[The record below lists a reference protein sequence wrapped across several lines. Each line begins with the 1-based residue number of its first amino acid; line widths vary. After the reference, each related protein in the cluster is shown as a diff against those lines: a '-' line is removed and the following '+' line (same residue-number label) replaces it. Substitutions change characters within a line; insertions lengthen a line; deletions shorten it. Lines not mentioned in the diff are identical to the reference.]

1 MTTHDFVAVGLGPF
15 NLGLACLTEPLDDLD
30 GVFLERGAS
39 FDWHPGMM
47 LPGVTLQVPFL
58 ADLVTLADPTSP
70 FSFLNFLKQRE
81 RIYPFYIRESFFP
94 LRREY
99 NEYCRWA
106 ADGLGSIRFGHDVQT
121 ITYDE
126 TDATYRV
133 ISRRS
138 DSAELVEH
146 RARKLVLGTGS
157 SPYLPPAAHGLT
169 GDAVHNAHY
178 LPRKDA
184 LQAKRSITVI
194 GSGQSA
200 AEVFSDLLSDQ
211 ETLGYQLNWVT
222 RSPRFFPLEYT
233 KLTLEMTSPDYI
245 DYFSALSEDDRH
257 RLAKQQKSL
266 SKGIDADLINGI
278 FDELYAQSLHSAP
291 TTRML
296 TNTTLE
302 SATYDAASG
311 SYSLGLH
318 QHEQDRAF
326 TLQTEGLVFATGYH
340 HPVPEFLAPIRDRL
354 RFDSRGRFD
363 IARNYSVDHDG
374 GNVFVQSA
382 GEHVHSVSSPD
393 LGMGAYRNSCI
404 VRELTG
410 REPYPVE
417 KSIAFQEFGAPAGA
431 VS

>member
-1 MTTHDFVAVGLGPF
+1 MTTHDFIGIGLGPF
-15 NLGLACLTEPLDDLD
+15 NLGLACLTEPLDELD
-30 GVFLERGAS
+30 GVFLERGSA

-70 FSFLNFLKQRE
+70 FSFLNFLKQRG

-106 ADGLGSIRFGHDVQT
+106 ADGLTSIRFGHDVQT
-121 ITYDE
+121 VTYDE
-126 TDATYRV
+126 SDATYRV
-133 ISRRS
+133 LSRRS
-138 DSAELVEH
+138 GSGDLVEH
-146 RARKLVLGTGS
+146 RAPRLVLGTGS
-157 SPYLPPAAHGLT
+157 TPRLPRAATDLA
-169 GDAVHNAHY
+169 GDALHNSDY
-178 LPRKDA
+178 LTHKQA

-200 AEVFSDLLSDQ
+200 AEVYADLLGDR
-211 ETLGYQLNWVT
+211 EAHGYQLNWVT

-245 DYFSALSEDDRH
+245 DYFSGLPEDDRY
-257 RLAKQQKSL
+257 RLTKEQKAL
-266 SKGIDADLINGI
+266 SKGINADLINDI
-278 FDELYAQSLHSAP
+278 FDELYAQSLHSSPP
-291 TTRML
+291 TRLL

-302 SATYDAASG
+302 SASYDAESG
-311 SYSLGLH
+311 SYTLGLH
-318 QHEQDRAF
+318 HHEQDRRF
-326 TLQTEGLVFATGYH
+326 PLQTEGLIFATGYH
-340 HPVPEFLAPIRDRL
+340 YPMPSFLAPIHDRL
-354 RFDSRGRFD
+354 RLDSRGRFD
-363 IARNYSVDHDG
+363 IARDYTVDKHG
-374 GNVFVQSA
+374 RQVFVQSA

-410 REPYPVE
+410 REVYPVE
-417 KSIAFQEFGAPAGA
+417 KSIAFQEFGAPAGVA
-431 VS
+431 S

>member
-1 MTTHDFVAVGLGPF
+1 MTTHDFIAIGLGPF
-15 NLGLACLTEPLDDLD
+15 NLGLACLTEPLDDVD

-106 ADGLGSIRFGHDVQT
+106 ADGLTSIRFGHDVRT
-121 ITYDE
+121 VTYDE
-126 TDATYRV
+126 TDSTYRV
-133 ISRRS
+133 VSRRS
-138 DSAELVEH
+138 GSGELVEH

-157 SPYLPPAAHGLT
+157 APYLPPAAQDLG
-169 GDAVHNAHY
+169 GDAIHNARY
-178 LPRKDA
+178 LSHRDS
-184 LQAKRSITVI
+184 LQDKRSITVI

-200 AEVFSDLLSDQ
+200 AEVYSDLLRER
-211 ETLGYQLNWVT
+211 ETHGYQLNWVT

-245 DYFSALSEDDRH
+245 DYFSALPEEDRY
-257 RLAKQQKSL
+257 RLTKEQKAL
-266 SKGIDADLINGI
+266 SKGIDADLINDI
-278 FDELYAQSLHSAP
+278 FDELYAQSLQSAP
-291 TTRML
+291 ATRML
-296 TNTTLE
+296 TSTTLD
-302 SATYDAASG
+302 SAGYDATSG
-311 SYSLGLH
+311 SYTLGLR
-318 QHEQDRAF
+318 QHEQDRTF
-326 TLQTEGLVFATGYH
+326 TLETEGLVFATGYH
-340 HPVPEFLAPIRDRL
+340 HPIPEFLAPIRDRL
-354 RFDSRGRFD
+354 RFDGNGRFD
-363 IARNYSVDHDG
+363 IGRNYSVDHDG
-374 GNVFVQSA
+374 RSIFLQSA

-410 REPYPVE
+410 REPYPIE
-417 KSIAFQEFGAPAGA
+417 KSIAFQEFGAPAG
-431 VS
+431 VGS

>member
-1 MTTHDFVAVGLGPF
+1 MTTHDFIAIGLGPF

-30 GVFLERGAS
+30 GVFLERGSS

-70 FSFLNFLKQRE
+70 FSFLNFLKQRG

-106 ADGLGSIRFGHDVQT
+106 ADGLTSIRFGHDVQSVR
-121 ITYDE
+121 YDE
-126 TDATYRV
+126 ADSSYVVT
-133 ISRRS
+133 SRRTGS
-138 DSAELVEH
+138 GELVEH

-157 SPYLPPAAHGLT
+157 TPYLPPAAHGLA
-169 GDAVHNAHY
+169 GDAVHNADY
-178 LPRKDA
+178 LRHRSA
-184 LQAKRSITVI
+184 LRAKRSITVI

-200 AEVFSDLLSDQ
+200 AEVYADLLSER
-211 ETLGYQLNWVT
+211 ETHGYQLNWVT

-245 DYFSALSEDDRH
+245 DYFSALPEDDRY
-257 RLAKQQKSL
+257 RLTTQQKSL
-266 SKGIDADLINGI
+266 SKGINADLINDI
-278 FDELYAQSLHSAP
+278 FDELYAQSLLSAP
-291 TTRML
+291 TTRLL
-296 TNTTLE
+296 TGTTLE
-302 SATYDAASG
+302 HATHDAESG
-311 SYSLGLH
+311 SYVLGLR
-318 QHEQDRAF
+318 HEEQGRAF
-326 TLQTEGLVFATGYH
+326 SLETEGLIFATGYH
-340 HPVPEFLAPIRDRL
+340 HPIPEFLAPIRDRL
-354 RFDSRGRFD
+354 RFDGRGRFD
-363 IARNYSVDHDG
+363 IARNFSVDDAG
-374 GNVFVQSA
+374 SSVFVQSA

-417 KSIAFQEFGAPAGA
+417 KSIAFQEFGAPAGM

>member
-1 MTTHDFVAVGLGPF
+1 MTTHDFIAVGLGPF

-30 GVFLERGAS
+30 GLFLERGSS

-70 FSFLNFLKQRE
+70 YSFLNFLKQRE

-106 ADGLGSIRFGHDVQT
+106 ADGLTSIRFGHDVQT
-121 ITYDE
+121 VMYDE
-126 TDATYRV
+126 HECTYRV
-133 ISRRS
+133 ISRRT
-138 DSAELVEH
+138 DSGELVEH

-157 SPYLPPAAHGLT
+157 TPYLPPAALGLA

-178 LPRKDA
+178 LSSRSA
-184 LQAKRSITVI
+184 LLDKRSITVV

-200 AEVFSDLLSDQ
+200 AEVYADLLS
-211 ETLGYQLNWVT
+211 ERESHGYQLNWVT

-245 DYFSALSEDDRH
+245 DYFSALPEADRY
-257 RLAKQQKSL
+257 RLTKQQKSL
-266 SKGIDADLINGI
+266 SKGINADLINDI
-278 FDELYAQSLHSAP
+278 FDQLYEQSLHSAP
-291 TTRML
+291 AARLL
-296 TNTTLE
+296 TNTTLD
-302 SATYDAASG
+302 STAYDAESG
-311 SYSLGLH
+311 SYTLGLRH
-318 QHEQDRAF
+318 HEQDRSF
-326 TLQTEGLVFATGYH
+326 TLDTEGLVFATGYQH
-340 HPVPEFLAPIRDRL
+340 AVPEFLAPIRDRL
-354 RFDSRGRFD
+354 RFDGQGRLD
-363 IARNYSVDHDG
+363 IARNYSVDHDRRS
-374 GNVFVQSA
+374 VFVQSA

-417 KSIAFQEFGAPAGA
+417 KSIAFQEFGAPAG
-431 VS
+431 VLS